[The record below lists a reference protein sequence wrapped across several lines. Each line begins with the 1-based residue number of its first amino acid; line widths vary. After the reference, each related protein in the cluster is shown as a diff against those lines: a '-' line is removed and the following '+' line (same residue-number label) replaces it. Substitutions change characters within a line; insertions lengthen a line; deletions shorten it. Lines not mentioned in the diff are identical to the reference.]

1 MFGQSDWIK
10 WINEFKSC
18 YYPSNPNSKKK
29 PHSNLAWLLQTTEV
43 RLMTKV
49 WQRLIDHGILFL
61 SVHDEVIVPAHQAER
76 ALANLEDILG
86 KELSYFKL
94 KM

>member
-1 MFGQSDWIK
+1 
-10 WINEFKSC
+10 
-18 YYPSNPNSKKK
+18 
-29 PHSNLAWLLQTTEV
+29 
-43 RLMTKV
+43 MTKV